1 MLITTKWQQKI
12 ILGAMI
18 TLFAAVCITAIY
30 SIWQWRNDWILV
42 HHSPISPPTLAKSN
56 QENDIINT
64 LLDRHLFGKPAAP
77 SLSNV
82 PISSLQ
88 LSVTGIIKTNNGQSK
103 VSISRAGAPS
113 KIYKIGDVVTSGV
126 KIYDITADTI
136 VLENDGRME
145 KLPMV
150 REKLQFKPR
159 ALPENP

>member
-1 MLITTKWQQKI
+1 MLITSKWQQKLLLI
-12 ILGAMI
+12 TMI
-18 TLFAAVCITAIY
+18 VLFIAVFITAVY
-30 SIWQWRNDWILV
+30 SIWQWRNDWILA
-42 HHSPISPPTLAKSN
+42 HQSTATPPVFTKSN
-56 QENDIINT
+56 QDENIINT
-64 LLDRHLFGKPAAP
+64 LPDRHLFGKSASP
-77 SLSNV
+77 SLTNV

-88 LSVTGIIKTNNGQSK
+88 LSVTGIIKMNDGQSK

-113 KIYKIGDVVTSGV
+113 KIYKVGDVVTSGV